1 MAQVPGWQFAAVN
14 FQRRF
19 AQDSGLI
26 RIDEVDV
33 AKCQG
38 LGKCPTLDF
47 LPLLFM
53 SLANCMIA

>member
-38 LGKCPTLDF
+38 LWANV
-47 LPLLFM
+47 PLSISCLYY
-53 SLANCMIA
+53 L